1 MLLNCWRVP
10 LPSSPNSAQHAI
22 PLLIPLHFICIFF
35 SLASLNLIHIL
46 WVHLNSLS
54 YQFFYSIWNS
64 PSDAEL
70 LFGFSSVFAHVVPGN
85 CCCAVKPGKH
95 VIWPNTWLADLRH
108 CSLHCRWRTVHAAG
122 TIRGARHVLRPVWG
136 HSGRCVSVS
145 YAPYTTAIPR
155 QVGRLGGKGR
165 FVSSLRHGL
174 TTSQEPCQ
182 PPQQMPR
189 ILCLA
194 PCRKPLLMPVK
205 LILVAACLYQQCWAL
220 AESFLDSVDSWIRSE

>member
-108 CSLHCRWRTVHAAG
+108 CSLHCRWRYM
-122 TIRGARHVLRPVWG
+122 PQ
-136 HSGRCVSVS
+136 
-145 YAPYTTAIPR
+145 APYAEPGMCFVPYGGT
-155 QVGRLGGKGR
+155 VGA
-165 FVSSLRHGL
+165 VY
-174 TTSQEPCQ
+174 
-182 PPQQMPR
+182 
-189 ILCLA
+189 LCL
-194 PCRKPLLMPVK
+194 MPHIQ
-205 LILVAACLYQQCWAL
+205 LQYPDRW
-220 AESFLDSVDSWIRSE
+220 EG